1 MRAPRELWE
10 KWEGRIIDGK
20 FPLRQ
25 WLGGC
30 EHSSVFLTERGAEQ
44 SQKAAIKLIPAEDLD
59 EDAQLSRWADAAK
72 LYHPHLIR
80 LFERGRC
87 EIDGTRFLYVVTEYA
102 EEDLAQILPLRAL
115 SAEEVSEM
123 LPPIAEAMAFL
134 HQAGFAHT
142 RIKPSNVMAVENQV
156 KISADGLRRNGEH
169 GDASETSAYAAP
181 EMATTGASPAADVWS
196 LGVLLVAVLTQRE
209 PKSGNSDRGEVGVPD
224 TIPDP
229 FREIARECLPV
240 DPRKRCTVGDILGKL
255 KGPEPPAEK
264 TPHEGVPEART
275 KRWMIAPV
283 AIAVLIL
290 AALAGSRFI
299 VRQPRVPPADN
310 QTNESH
316 AAPAEIPAAQSP
328 APLAA
333 TAAPTPTAGR
343 GSVLQRVMPDVSRQ
357 AQNTITGRVK
367 VNVRVA
373 VDASGNVSEATFT
386 STATSKYF
394 ANLALASARRWKFN
408 PPQVNGQATTSAWL
422 LHFQFARTS
431 TQVVPSEITR

>member
-209 PKSGNSDRGEVGVPD
+209 PKSGNSDR
-224 TIPDP
+224 
-229 FREIARECLPV
+229 
-240 DPRKRCTVGDILGKL
+240 
-255 KGPEPPAEK
+255 
-264 TPHEGVPEART
+264 
-275 KRWMIAPV
+275 
-283 AIAVLIL
+283 
-290 AALAGSRFI
+290 
-299 VRQPRVPPADN
+299 
-310 QTNESH
+310 
-316 AAPAEIPAAQSP
+316 
-328 APLAA
+328 
-333 TAAPTPTAGR
+333 
-343 GSVLQRVMPDVSRQ
+343 
-357 AQNTITGRVK
+357 
-367 VNVRVA
+367 
-373 VDASGNVSEATFT
+373 
-386 STATSKYF
+386 
-394 ANLALASARRWKFN
+394 
-408 PPQVNGQATTSAWL
+408 
-422 LHFQFARTS
+422 
-431 TQVVPSEITR
+431 